1 MNSNNL
7 KKMIDFAE
15 GLAANHRKRLTREIL
30 IYSILVIAFSLFA
43 IVSVKQISLKDKQIN
58 ELKKQQDTSA
68 TKVDTMATNKSTE
81 IPSEDTLVN
90 KNWLYQVMANPSSDD
105 KIVKTI
111 KGDDSEGYGITF
123 NTSKTTWKDSDSNYT
138 FSIEPA
144 PSQQTSSIK
153 EIVYSSSDPVFKD
166 HIVKATN
173 AGGKNFFIEWKGKVE
188 PRYLILTIKYN
199 NCNTNVLMLDYKNG
213 KLIKA

>member
-7 KKMIDFAE
+7 KKMIEFAE
-15 GLAANHRKRLTREIL
+15 MLAANHSKSLRREIL

-43 IVSVKQISLKDKQIN
+43 IVSVKQISLKDRQIN
-58 ELKKQQDTSA
+58 ELKKQQNTSA
-68 TKVDTMATNKSTE
+68 TKVDTLATTKSTE

-90 KNWLYQVMANPSSDD
+90 KNWLHQVMTNPSSDD
-105 KIVKTI
+105 KIVNTF

-123 NTSKTTWKDSDSNYT
+123 NTSKTTRKDSDGNYT

-144 PSQQTSSIK
+144 LPQQTSSIK

-173 AGGKNFFIEWKGKVE
+173 AGGNNFFIEWKGKVE
-188 PRYLILTIKYN
+188 PTYLILTIKYN